1 MGVRYLTNN
10 INNSAA
16 ISNKQLGEKL
26 KYVNRNNSFEQLFK
40 QQLEQSKGL
49 KFSKH
54 AQERADQR
62 GIEVTPSLMD
72 DLQNAVDKARE
83 KGAKELAIIGQK
95 EAFIVNVTNGVVV
108 TTMSSLEMKNNIFT
122 NIDSAVI
129 I

>member
-26 KYVNRNNSFEQLFK
+26 KYVNRNNSFEQILK

>member
-1 MGVRYLTNN
+1 LINN
-10 INNSAA
+10 INNPAV
-16 ISNKQLGEKL
+16 INNNQLGEKL
-26 KYVNRNNSFEQLFK
+26 KYVNRNNSFEQILK
-40 QQLEQSKGL
+40 QQLQESKAL

-54 AQERADQR
+54 AQERAAQR

-83 KGAKELAIIGQK
+83 KGARELAVIGQK
-95 EAFIVNVTNGVVV
+95 EAFIVNVTNSVVV